1 MQNEAQREDG
11 DETVGPDKETELF
24 DPWQQA
30 FSEELKRQ
38 QQEFDF

>member
-11 DETVGPDKETELF
+11 DETAGPHQETELF